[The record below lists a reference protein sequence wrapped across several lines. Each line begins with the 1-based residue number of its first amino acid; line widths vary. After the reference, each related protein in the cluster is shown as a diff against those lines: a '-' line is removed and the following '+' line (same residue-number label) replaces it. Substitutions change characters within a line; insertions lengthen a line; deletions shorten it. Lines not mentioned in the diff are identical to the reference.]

1 MKTRMS
7 RTLLAMTLAIG
18 TPAWGCELV
27 AGFAARFETGLGGD
41 GSTWA
46 IVIASEPWAW
56 HDARDC
62 AQRLGADLACTPD
75 SSSLG
80 FAITIATDERAFD
93 CSGPWLGGYR
103 SAGAPWTWST
113 GAPFLVTAWAPG
125 RPAQATLLDAA
136 IQMGGLGEPDGTL
149 IDSLPGPDAG
159 GVTRSAIIRW
169 PTLTDCNMNA
179 SPDQLEIALGL
190 ATDADGDGAI
200 DGCTSQAIG
209 DLNGDGAVNGLD
221 LGALLGA
228 WGSTSPTAADLNR
241 DGVVNGVDLGVMLGN
256 WTV

>member
-1 MKTRMS
+1 MLNLIS
-7 RTLLAMTLAIG
+7 RTLIATTLATG
-18 TPAWGCELV
+18 TSAWGCELV
-27 AGFAARFETGLGGD
+27 AGFSARFGAGLGGD

-46 IVIASEPWAW
+46 LVISKEPWAW
-56 HDARDC
+56 HDAREC

-75 SSSLG
+75 PSSLG
-80 FAITIATDERAFD
+80 FAVSIASDDRAFD

-103 SAGAPWTWST
+103 QAGAQWTWSI
-113 GAPFLVTAWAPG
+113 GAPFVATAWAPG

-136 IQMGGLGEPDGTL
+136 IQLGGLGEPDGTL

-200 DGCTSQAIG
+200 DGCTPHTLG
-209 DLNGDGAVNGLD
+209 DLNGDGVVNGLD
-221 LGALLGA
+221 LGALLGS
-228 WGSTSPTAADLNR
+228 WDSTSPTAADLNR
-241 DGVVNGVDLGVMLGN
+241 DGVVNGIDLGVLLGN
-256 WTV
+256 WTA